1 MITMASRPIRNR
13 AYQTFLI
20 LHVTLWFFIVA
31 SLVIHRPQDQGW
43 IWAGCVRASRSSS
56 TVRPCV

>member
-1 MITMASRPIRNR
+1 MIGMASRPIRNR

-20 LHVTLWFFIVA
+20 LHVTLWFIIVA

-43 IWAGCVRASRSSS
+43 IWAGCVSHHWASSLLSR
-56 TVRPCV
+56 